1 MHDIRTGC
9 IFDGPWWLSSWRN
22 CRMERAYAT
31 TLFYDLKWFWW
42 NNKFFF
48 SYSLFK
54 IYLIFFRFVYIYI
67 YVYVYVLSPRS
78 IEKCEKTDIYF
89 ETNIKLNFLK
99 LFSILEISWIS
110 FFDSIPIAWKQGGTR
125 DGASGRLDFII
136 RALLQI
142 AAPAYRSRTG
152 AFYYR
157 LNPW

>member
-9 IFDGPWWLSSWRN
+9 IFDGPRWLSSWRN
-22 CRMERAYAT
+22 WRTERAYAT
-31 TLFYDLKWFWW
+31 TLFYDLKWFWRIINSPFLTVFLKYIW
-42 NNKFFF
+42 SSFA
-48 SYSLFK
+48 S
-54 IYLIFFRFVYIYI
+54 YIYMI
-67 YVYVYVLSPRS
+67 SRNIKKRNNTYL
-78 IEKCEKTDIYF
+78 

-99 LFSILEISWIS
+99 LFPILEISWIL
-110 FFDSIPIAWKQGGTR
+110 FQNFDSIPVARKQGGTR
-125 DGASGRLDFII
+125 DVSGRLDFII